1 MFSNIFKGLL
11 HISGYIVPFLSL
23 ELCLFIFS
31 LFLRLTTRIIISLMF
46 SNKFLAFLLNFNVF
60 LIYAVSLELFSFYFF
75 WVYFNFS
82 ILASRIDCLIIIFF
96 QFFSLLNKNTQDY
109 DFCIKMVGQ
118 VKAVFAPFH
127 EHIKITAIIKQT
139 TWRNI

>member
-109 DFCIKMVGQ
+109 DFCIKMVG
-118 VKAVFAPFH
+118 
-127 EHIKITAIIKQT
+127 
-139 TWRNI
+139 